1 MPPPGCSP
9 GHNAHGC
16 RWCLYGPRP
25 PATPAR
31 AGGGGPVLKAGAA
44 GESRRRSGSGG
55 RNLRP
60 VRVISDPA
68 CTPIITGAGA
78 EGRSS
83 GERAGLGRVASLLT
97 VQRGREA
104 APTSLGRPR
113 RRPPVREAPAPLE
126 SPAAGRAGA
135 AWPSS
140 TVASSHTR
148 AASETLRNQIET
160 FPPHI

>member
-1 MPPPGCSP
+1 M
-9 GHNAHGC
+9 
-16 RWCLYGPRP
+16 
-25 PATPAR
+25 
-31 AGGGGPVLKAGAA
+31 
-44 GESRRRSGSGG
+44 
-55 RNLRP
+55 
-60 VRVISDPA
+60 RVISDPA

-113 RRPPVREAPAPLE
+113 RRPPVGEAPAPLE

-148 AASETLRNQIET
+148 AAYETLRNQIET